1 MSAFQLIFSSII
13 IKTISAATFKWQSAT
28 SFASG
33 DWSGLSYSQ
42 QNLSTFLCFYLQK
55 QSDLTC
61 SRKASGSITY
71 SSNSSRKA
79 AVAAPSSSVEIRE
92 IDDTVNRDIEDV
104 TLCHI
109 HCSTRSAPPD
119 ELNGASLIS
128 TRLSV
133 HVRLSSYPEKKKAAA
148 WWLSSSWDSLWHHI
162 LRALGL
168 ILIKR
173 LNTSRAK
180 Y

>member
-1 MSAFQLIFSSII
+1 MSSVSSAVIYGGMMESI
-13 IKTISAATFKWQSAT
+13 ACGFRTT
-28 SFASG
+28 G
-33 DWSGLSYSQ
+33 DLSSR
-42 QNLSTFLCFYLQK
+42 
-55 QSDLTC
+55 QSDAAGYTC
-61 SRKASGSITY
+61 RNKNRTTN
-71 SSNSSRKA
+71 SNSSRKA

-148 WWLSSSWDSLWHHI
+148 
-162 LRALGL
+162 
-168 ILIKR
+168 
-173 LNTSRAK
+173 
-180 Y
+180 